1 MRRAYSVSSIRL
13 AEDVVAA
20 GGVDLMQRAAAGLAA
35 TILRRLQPASGATAV
50 LLAGPG
56 NNGGDGLFAAAR
68 LAQRGVQVVACA
80 VIGDPHPAG
89 LAALE
94 RAGGRMVSVEEA
106 KAAIDTADV
115 VIDAIFGIG
124 GRPGLTGVP
133 ADLAAHCR
141 IAGTPVVAVDLPSGL
156 DSDDPGE
163 QDCFPADLT
172 VTFGCY
178 KVCHLA
184 GAAARACGEV
194 ELVDIGLAEG
204 LVGHKPVLSAWDA
217 EDIADAWPRVDAE
230 ADKYARGVVGIN
242 TGSATYPGAAVLSA
256 LGAVWSGAGMVRV
269 LGSPEVGA
277 EVVHHLPNVVLKPG
291 RVQAMVLGSGWGS
304 RVRGALEVAD
314 ALNRRVPVVLDAD
327 ALRHL
332 PERLPANTLLTPHAG
347 ELARLLGLNRLDV
360 TTDPIGS
367 VTDAAERTGATVL
380 LKGSTQYVAEPG
392 ESEIRVAVTGPARTA
407 QAGSGDVLAGI
418 CGTLLAAGLDP
429 ARAAL
434 AAASVQA
441 FTAARLPGMP
451 PQELVRQVPGTL
463 TLLGVDE
470 EPWGL
475 DEAGA

>member
-1 MRRAYSVSSIRL
+1 MRRAYSVSSIRH

-20 GGVDLMQRAAAGLAA
+20 RGVDLMQRAAAGLAA
-35 TILRRLQPASGATAV
+35 SILRRLQPASGATAV

-68 LAQRGVQVVACA
+68 LAQRGVRVLGCA
-80 VIGDPHPAG
+80 VIGDPHPEG
-89 LAALE
+89 LAAFE
-94 RAGGRMVSVEEA
+94 RAGGRMVDIDEA
-106 KAAIDTADV
+106 TAAIDTADL
-115 VIDAIFGIG
+115 VIDALFGIG
-124 GRPGLTGVP
+124 GRPGLTGAP

-156 DSDDPGE
+156 DSDDTGE
-163 QDCFPADLT
+163 QDCFPADVT

-184 GAAARACGEV
+184 GPAARACGEV
-194 ELVDIGLAEG
+194 ELVDIGLTDALAEA
-204 LVGHKPVLSAWDA
+204 KPLLSAWDP
-217 EDIADAWPRVDAE
+217 DDLADVWPRIDAE
-230 ADKYARGVVGIN
+230 ADKYARGVVGIDA
-242 TGSATYPGAAVLSA
+242 GSATYPGAGVLVA
-256 LGAVWSGAGMVRV
+256 LGAVWAGAGMVRV
-269 LGSPEVGA
+269 LGVPEVGA
-277 EVVHHLPNVVLKPG
+277 EVVHHLPNAVLKPG

-304 RVRGALEVAD
+304 RVRGALEIAD

-327 ALRHL
+327 ALRYL

-347 ELARLLGLNRLDV
+347 ELARLLGLTRLDV
-360 TTDPIGS
+360 ATDPIGS
-367 VTDAAERTGATVL
+367 VAEAAERTGATVL
-380 LKGSTQYVAEPG
+380 LKGGTQYVAVPG
-392 ESEIRVAVTGPARTA
+392 DGEICVAVPGPSRTA

-418 CGTLLAAGLDP
+418 CGTLLAAGLEP
-429 ARAAL
+429 GPAAL
-434 AAASVQA
+434 AAASIQA

-451 PQELVRQVPGTL
+451 PQELVRHLPATL